1 MGDLE
6 LVGATLLTKPGNKG
20 THAIWPMTVMCFFS
34 VMALFRIFL
43 YAFSVSVSYPVLAAV
58 GAALCVWF
66 TFIFEYRALV
76 RYRFFALLFSIMLWC
91 FGILLAQEAFKKGLL
106 YTFNCV
112 AGQMNRT
119 YQSGITIIS
128 DAGTGATIFFMFL
141 FFMVAWLMAE
151 AVIKRQDGAMFLFV
165 AFPVVICSLLSGGR
179 ISKGAYFVLLL
190 CFLCTYAGSSVRVR
204 RKLWGKDDEAVFDTN
219 VKEARRV
226 ANMLAAFCAGCGAV
240 VVLLAFF
247 VVRPAV
253 NAPLSVVS
261 DVTAPVKSSGLQF
274 LYRFLP
280 QVSGGRLNLSLEGVG
295 GGVSDGVLGDV
306 DGTAYDEV
314 ESLKVTVSEKP
325 TEILYL
331 KGYVGADYTQNRW
344 GMGDA
349 DSLTDAA
356 LNWKTDGDS
365 LLYIQNMPFLRMMY
379 VQSRM
384 GGEFVSGD
392 AALDG
397 AGAVDGSDAVGG
409 EEAVSSRTISVERL
423 NANTAYTYVPY
434 QAYLNDY
441 YDILGGDCS
450 VQGQTAQ
457 DDRYEYFEN
466 STYIDTMKKWM
477 DVDAS
482 GSDGG
487 DTVGSGSGAAGSDGG
502 DSAGALGSY
511 NHQNML
517 DELEASYESYVN
529 THYTDVPESQK
540 RIEKL
545 CKKKK
550 KEWDK
555 KLEGNLSDTQ
565 KQDLSYEKIDDVKNF
580 IVRTLWERCEFSK
593 SASKISDDEDYIE
606 RFMFEK
612 KKGDSTAFA
621 SAAVVMFRS
630 CGIPARYVVGYAAPA
645 NLFSGQADGSYMA
658 VLQDDNAHA
667 WVEIYMPDC
676 GWTPV
681 ETTPGFAGT
690 IANLDMPEA
699 DTEDTESIADKKDK
713 DADRDGENTADTGA
727 DMKRIRQLKL
737 LLGTVCGILLVIIAV
752 ILRVWY
758 VKRRTLALDKRLSP
772 GDRVRIIFRSFY
784 ELLERD
790 GRISAKAGACVEA
803 ASMDT
808 TRPEFVD
815 TVLAAYPELVRSDF
829 EHFMSLVLMANYGP
843 DKLDT
848 EDCGFAVVMYKR
860 LKKLVARK
868 AVVRG
873 YF

>member
-6 LVGATLLTKPGNKG
+6 LVGATLLTKSGNKG
-20 THAIWPMTVMCFFS
+20 IHAIWPMTVMCFFS

-76 RYRFFALLFSIMLWC
+76 RYRFFVLLFSIMLWC

-119 YQSGITIIS
+119 YQSGITLIS

-204 RKLWGKDDEAVFDTN
+204 RRLWGKDDEAVFDTN
-219 VKEARRV
+219 VKEARRI
-226 ANMLAAFCAGCGAV
+226 ANMLAAFCAGFGAV

-344 GMGDA
+344 SMGDA

-379 VQSRM
+379 VNSRM
-384 GGEFVSGD
+384 GGDFASGD

-397 AGAVDGSDAVGG
+397 AGAVEGSDSVGMS
-409 EEAVSSRTISVERL
+409 EAVSSRTISVERL

-457 DDRYEYFEN
+457 DDRYEYFE
-466 STYIDTMKKWM
+466 SSAYIDTMKKWM
-477 DVDAS
+477 DVDA
-482 GSDGG
+482 GSTEAGTGAFKAG
-487 DTVGSGSGAAGSDGG
+487 DTADAGSD
-502 DSAGALGSY
+502 SR

-699 DTEDTESIADKKDK
+699 DTEDIESIADKKDK
-713 DADRDGENTADTGA
+713 DADRDGENTADTGV
-727 DMKRIRQLKL
+727 DMKRIRQIKMV
-737 LLGTVCGILLVIIAV
+737 LGTVCGILLVIIAV

-790 GRISAKAGACVEA
+790 GRLAANEGACEDTNC
-803 ASMDT
+803 MDT

-815 TVLAAYPELVRSDF
+815 AVLAAYPELVRSDF
-829 EHFMSLVLMANYGP
+829 ERFMELVLMANYGP

-848 EDCGFAVVMYKR
+848 EDCEFAVVMYKR

>member
-1 MGDLE
+1 
-6 LVGATLLTKPGNKG
+6 
-20 THAIWPMTVMCFFS
+20 
-34 VMALFRIFL
+34 
-43 YAFSVSVSYPVLAAV
+43 
-58 GAALCVWF
+58 
-66 TFIFEYRALV
+66 
-76 RYRFFALLFSIMLWC
+76 
-91 FGILLAQEAFKKGLL
+91 
-106 YTFNCV
+106 
-112 AGQMNRT
+112 
-119 YQSGITIIS
+119 
-128 DAGTGATIFFMFL
+128 
-141 FFMVAWLMAE
+141 
-151 AVIKRQDGAMFLFV
+151 
-165 AFPVVICSLLSGGR
+165 
-179 ISKGAYFVLLL
+179 
-190 CFLCTYAGSSVRVR
+190 
-204 RKLWGKDDEAVFDTN
+204 
-219 VKEARRV
+219 
-226 ANMLAAFCAGCGAV
+226 
-240 VVLLAFF
+240 
-247 VVRPAV
+247 
-253 NAPLSVVS
+253 
-261 DVTAPVKSSGLQF
+261 
-274 LYRFLP
+274 
-280 QVSGGRLNLSLEGVG
+280 
-295 GGVSDGVLGDV
+295 
-306 DGTAYDEV
+306 
-314 ESLKVTVSEKP
+314 
-325 TEILYL
+325 
-331 KGYVGADYTQNRW
+331 
-344 GMGDA
+344 MGDA

-379 VQSRM
+379 VQSCM
-384 GGEFVSGD
+384 DG

-397 AGAVDGSDAVGG
+397 AGDGDGSDAEEG

-441 YDILGGDCS
+441 YNILGGDCS

-466 STYIDTMKKWM
+466 STYMDTMKKWM

-482 GSDGG
+482 ASDGG
-487 DTVGSGSGAAGSDGG
+487 DTAGSGSGAAGSDGG
-502 DSAGALGSY
+502 DTAGELGSY
-511 NHQNML
+511 NHRNML

-529 THYTDVPESQK
+529 THYTDVPDSQK

-580 IVRTLWERCEFSK
+580 VVRTLWERCEFSK

-621 SAAVVMFRS
+621 SAAVVMFRA

-690 IANLDMPEA
+690 IDNLDMPEA

-713 DADRDGENTADTGA
+713 DADRDGEDTAGTGA

-772 GDRVRIIFRSFY
+772 GDRVRIIFISFY

-790 GRISAKAGACVEA
+790 GRLAAKAGACVDA
-803 ASMDT
+803 AGMDT

-815 TVLAAYPELVRSDF
+815 AVLAAYPELVRSDF

-843 DKLDT
+843 DKL
-848 EDCGFAVVMYKR
+848 EAGDCELAVVMYKR

>member
-6 LVGATLLTKPGNKG
+6 LVGVTLLTKPGNKG

-43 YAFSVSVSYPVLAAV
+43 YAFSVSVSYPVLVAV
-58 GAALCVWF
+58 GAVLCVWF
-66 TFIFEYRALV
+66 TFIFEYKALV
-76 RYRFFALLFSIMLWC
+76 RYRFFVLLFSIMLWC

-119 YQSGITIIS
+119 YQSGITLIS

-204 RKLWGKDDEAVFDTN
+204 RRLWGKGDEAVFDTN

-226 ANMLAAFCAGCGAV
+226 TNMLAAFCAGCGAV

-379 VQSRM
+379 VNSNM
-384 GGEFVSGD
+384 
-392 AALDG
+392 
-397 AGAVDGSDAVGG
+397 GG

-457 DDRYEYFEN
+457 DDRYEYFE
-466 STYIDTMKKWM
+466 SSAYVDTMKKWM

-482 GSDGG
+482 ASDGG
-487 DTVGSGSGAAGSDGG
+487 DT
-502 DSAGALGSY
+502 AGALGSY
-511 NHQNML
+511 NHRNML

-580 IVRTLWERCEFSK
+580 VVRTLWERCEFSK

-699 DTEDTESIADKKDK
+699 DTEDTESIADKKDQ

-727 DMKRIRQLKL
+727 DMKRIRQIKL
-737 LLGTVCGILLVIIAV
+737 VLGTVCGILLVIIAI

-790 GRISAKAGACVEA
+790 GRLAANEGACEDTNC
-803 ASMDT
+803 MDT

-815 TVLAAYPELVRSDF
+815 AVIATYPELVRSDF
-829 EHFMSLVLMANYGP
+829 ERFMELVLMANYGP
-843 DKLDT
+843 DKLDVG
-848 EDCGFAVVMYKR
+848 DCELAVVMYKR

-873 YF
+873 YFG

>member
-20 THAIWPMTVMCFFS
+20 THALWPMTAMCFFS

-43 YAFSVSVSYPVLAAV
+43 YAFSVSVNYLVLAAV
-58 GAALCVWF
+58 GAAICVWF

-76 RYRFFALLFSIMLWC
+76 RYRFFVLLFSIMLWC

-106 YTFNCV
+106 YTFNCI

-119 YQSGITIIS
+119 YQSGITLIS
-128 DAGTGATIFFMFL
+128 DAGTGATIFFGFMF
-141 FFMVAWLMAE
+141 FAVAWLMAE

-204 RKLWGKDDEAVFDTN
+204 RKLWGKGDEAVFDTN
-219 VKEARRV
+219 VKEARRA
-226 ANMLAAFCAGCGAV
+226 ANMLAAFCAGFGAV

-295 GGVSDGVLGDV
+295 GGVSDGELGDV

-331 KGYVGADYTQNRW
+331 KGYVGADYTSNRW
-344 GMGDA
+344 RMGDA

-384 GGEFVSGD
+384 DG

-397 AGAVDGSDAVGG
+397 AGDGDGSDA

-441 YDILGGDCS
+441 YNILGGDCS

-466 STYIDTMKKWM
+466 STYMDTMKKWM

-482 GSDGG
+482 ASDGG
-487 DTVGSGSGAAGSDGG
+487 DTAGSGSGAAGSDGG
-502 DSAGALGSY
+502 DIAGALGSY
-511 NHQNML
+511 NHRNML

-540 RIEKL
+540 HIEKL

-580 IVRTLWERCEFSK
+580 VVRTLWERCEFSK

-690 IANLDMPEA
+690 IDNLDMPEA

-713 DADRDGENTADTGA
+713 DADRDGEDTAGTGA

-772 GDRVRIIFRSFY
+772 GDRVRIIFISFY
-784 ELLERD
+784 KLLERD
-790 GRISAKAGACVEA
+790 GRLAADEGACV
-803 ASMDT
+803 DT

-815 TVLAAYPELVRSDF
+815 AVMDAYPELVRSDF

-843 DKLDT
+843 DKL
-848 EDCGFAVVMYKR
+848 EAGDCELAVVMYKR

-868 AVVRG
+868 TVVRG

>member
-20 THAIWPMTVMCFFS
+20 THAIWPMTAMCFFS

-43 YAFSVSVSYPVLAAV
+43 YAFSVSVSYPVLAAF

-66 TFIFEYRALV
+66 TFIFEYRAWD
-76 RYRFFALLFSIMLWC
+76 RYRFFVLFFSIMLWC

-119 YQSGITIIS
+119 YQSGITLIS

-204 RKLWGKDDEAVFDTN
+204 RKLWGKGDEAVFDTN

-226 ANMLAAFCAGCGAV
+226 ANMLAAFCAGFGAV

-344 GMGDA
+344 SMGDA

-365 LLYIQNMPFLRMMY
+365 LLYIRNMPFLRMMY

-384 GGEFVSGD
+384 
-392 AALDG
+392 DG

-409 EEAVSSRTISVERL
+409 EDAVSSRTISVERL

-441 YDILGGDCS
+441 YNILGGDCS

-482 GSDGG
+482 ASDGG
-487 DTVGSGSGAAGSDGG
+487 DTAGSGSGAAGSDGG
-502 DSAGALGSY
+502 DSAGTLGSY
-511 NHQNML
+511 NHRNML

-580 IVRTLWERCEFSK
+580 VVRTLWERCEFSK

-713 DADRDGENTADTGA
+713 VADRDGENTADTET
-727 DMKRIRQLKL
+727 DMKRIRQIKLVLGAVCGSLIVIIVL
-737 LLGTVCGILLVIIAV
+737 LLRI
-752 ILRVWY
+752 WY

-790 GRISAKAGACVEA
+790 GRLAANEGACEDTNC
-803 ASMDT
+803 MDT

-815 TVLAAYPELVRSDF
+815 VVIATYPELVRSDF
-829 EHFMSLVLMANYGP
+829 ERFMELVLMANYGP

-848 EDCGFAVVMYKR
+848 EDCEFAVVMYKR

>member
-20 THAIWPMTVMCFFS
+20 THAIWPMTAMCFFS

-76 RYRFFALLFSIMLWC
+76 RYRFFVLLFSIMLWC
-91 FGILLAQEAFKKGLL
+91 FGILLAQDAFKKGLL

-119 YQSGITIIS
+119 YQSGITLIS
-128 DAGTGATIFFMFL
+128 DAGTGATIFFIFL

-379 VQSRM
+379 VNSRM
-384 GGEFVSGD
+384 GGDFASGD

-397 AGAVDGSDAVGG
+397 AGSVDGSDAVGMS
-409 EEAVSSRTISVERL
+409 EAVSSRTISVERL

-487 DTVGSGSGAAGSDGG
+487 DT
-502 DSAGALGSY
+502 AGALGSY

-529 THYTDVPESQK
+529 THYTYVPESQK

-580 IVRTLWERCEFSK
+580 VVRTLWERCEFSK

-737 LLGTVCGILLVIIAV
+737 VLGAVCGSLLVIIV
-752 ILRVWY
+752 LLLRIWY

-790 GRISAKAGACVEA
+790 GRLAANEGACEDT

-815 TVLAAYPELVRSDF
+815 AVLAAYPELVRSDF

-848 EDCGFAVVMYKR
+848 EDCELAVVMYKR
-860 LKKLVARK
+860 LKKLVARQ

>member
-1 MGDLE
+1 MRL
-6 LVGATLLTKPGNKG
+6 
-20 THAIWPMTVMCFFS
+20 
-34 VMALFRIFL
+34 
-43 YAFSVSVSYPVLAAV
+43 
-58 GAALCVWF
+58 
-66 TFIFEYRALV
+66 
-76 RYRFFALLFSIMLWC
+76 
-91 FGILLAQEAFKKGLL
+91 
-106 YTFNCV
+106 
-112 AGQMNRT
+112 
-119 YQSGITIIS
+119 
-128 DAGTGATIFFMFL
+128 
-141 FFMVAWLMAE
+141 
-151 AVIKRQDGAMFLFV
+151 
-165 AFPVVICSLLSGGR
+165 
-179 ISKGAYFVLLL
+179 
-190 CFLCTYAGSSVRVR
+190 
-204 RKLWGKDDEAVFDTN
+204 
-219 VKEARRV
+219 
-226 ANMLAAFCAGCGAV
+226 AV
-240 VVLLAFF
+240 VVG
-247 VVRPAV
+247 RPGGS
-253 NAPLSVVS
+253 APLSVVS

-295 GGVSDGVLGDV
+295 GGVSDGELGDV

-331 KGYVGADYTQNRW
+331 KGYVGADYTSNRW
-344 GMGDA
+344 RMGDA

-384 GGEFVSGD
+384 DG

-397 AGAVDGSDAVGG
+397 AGDGDGSDA

-441 YDILGGDCS
+441 YNILGGDCS

-466 STYIDTMKKWM
+466 STYMDTMKKWM

-482 GSDGG
+482 ASDGG
-487 DTVGSGSGAAGSDGG
+487 DTAGSGSGAAGSDGG
-502 DSAGALGSY
+502 DIAGALGSY
-511 NHQNML
+511 NHRNML

-580 IVRTLWERCEFSK
+580 VVRTLWERCEFSK

-690 IANLDMPEA
+690 IDNLDMPEA

-713 DADRDGENTADTGA
+713 DADRDGEDTAGTGA

-772 GDRVRIIFRSFY
+772 GDRVRIIFISFY
-784 ELLERD
+784 KLLERD
-790 GRISAKAGACVEA
+790 GRLAADEGACV
-803 ASMDT
+803 DT

-815 TVLAAYPELVRSDF
+815 AVMDAYPELVRSDF

-843 DKLDT
+843 DKL
-848 EDCGFAVVMYKR
+848 EAGDCELAVVMYKR

-868 AVVRG
+868 TVVRG

>member
-20 THAIWPMTVMCFFS
+20 THALWPMTVMCFFS

-43 YAFSVSVSYPVLAAV
+43 YAFSVSVNYPVLAAV
-58 GAALCVWF
+58 GAAICVWF
-66 TFIFEYRALV
+66 TFIFEYRALA
-76 RYRFFALLFSIMLWC
+76 RYRFLVLLFSIMLWC

-106 YTFNCV
+106 YTFNCI

-119 YQSGITIIS
+119 YQSGITLIS
-128 DAGTGATIFFMFL
+128 DAGTGATIFFCFMF
-141 FFMVAWLMAE
+141 FVVAWLMAE
-151 AVIKRQDGAMFLFV
+151 AVIKRQDGAMFLLV

-204 RKLWGKDDEAVFDTN
+204 RKLWGKGDEAVFDTN

-226 ANMLAAFCAGCGAV
+226 ANMLAAFCAGFGAV

-295 GGVSDGVLGDV
+295 GGVSDGELGDV

-331 KGYVGADYTQNRW
+331 KGYVGADYTPNRW
-344 GMGDA
+344 RMGDA

-379 VQSRM
+379 VQSCM
-384 GGEFVSGD
+384 DG

-397 AGAVDGSDAVGG
+397 AGDGDGSDAEEG

-441 YDILGGDCS
+441 YNILGGDCS

-466 STYIDTMKKWM
+466 STYMDTMKKWM

-482 GSDGG
+482 ASDGG
-487 DTVGSGSGAAGSDGG
+487 DT
-502 DSAGALGSY
+502 AGALGSY
-511 NHQNML
+511 NHRNML

-580 IVRTLWERCEFSK
+580 VVRTLWERCEFSK

-690 IANLDMPEA
+690 IDNLDMPEA

-713 DADRDGENTADTGA
+713 DADRDGEDTAGTGA
-727 DMKRIRQLKL
+727 DMKRIRQLKMA
-737 LLGTVCGILLVIIAV
+737 LGAVCGSLIVIIV
-752 ILRVWY
+752 FLLRIWY
-758 VKRRTLALDKRLSP
+758 VKRRNLALKKGLSP
-772 GDRVRIIFRSFY
+772 GERVRIIFISFY

-790 GRISAKAGACVEA
+790 GRLAADEGACV
-803 ASMDT
+803 DT

-815 TVLAAYPELVRSDF
+815 AVMDAYPELVRSDF

-843 DKLDT
+843 DKL
-848 EDCGFAVVMYKR
+848 EAGDCELAVVMYKR

>member
-1 MGDLE
+1 M
-6 LVGATLLTKPGNKG
+6 
-20 THAIWPMTVMCFFS
+20 
-34 VMALFRIFL
+34 
-43 YAFSVSVSYPVLAAV
+43 
-58 GAALCVWF
+58 
-66 TFIFEYRALV
+66 
-76 RYRFFALLFSIMLWC
+76 
-91 FGILLAQEAFKKGLL
+91 
-106 YTFNCV
+106 
-112 AGQMNRT
+112 
-119 YQSGITIIS
+119 
-128 DAGTGATIFFMFL
+128 
-141 FFMVAWLMAE
+141 
-151 AVIKRQDGAMFLFV
+151 DG
-165 AFPVVICSLLSGGR
+165 
-179 ISKGAYFVLLL
+179 
-190 CFLCTYAGSSVRVR
+190 
-204 RKLWGKDDEAVFDTN
+204 
-219 VKEARRV
+219 
-226 ANMLAAFCAGCGAV
+226 
-240 VVLLAFF
+240 
-247 VVRPAV
+247 
-253 NAPLSVVS
+253 
-261 DVTAPVKSSGLQF
+261 
-274 LYRFLP
+274 
-280 QVSGGRLNLSLEGVG
+280 
-295 GGVSDGVLGDV
+295 
-306 DGTAYDEV
+306 
-314 ESLKVTVSEKP
+314 
-325 TEILYL
+325 
-331 KGYVGADYTQNRW
+331 
-344 GMGDA
+344 
-349 DSLTDAA
+349 
-356 LNWKTDGDS
+356 
-365 LLYIQNMPFLRMMY
+365 
-379 VQSRM
+379 
-384 GGEFVSGD
+384 

-397 AGAVDGSDAVGG
+397 AGDGDGSDAEEG

-441 YDILGGDCS
+441 YNILGGDCS

-457 DDRYEYFEN
+457 DDRYEYFE
-466 STYIDTMKKWM
+466 SSAYMDTMKKWM

-482 GSDGG
+482 ASDDG
-487 DTVGSGSGAAGSDGG
+487 DT
-502 DSAGALGSY
+502 AGALGSY
-511 NHQNML
+511 NHRNML
-517 DELEASYESYVN
+517 DELEASYESYVD

-580 IVRTLWERCEFSK
+580 VVRTLWERCEYSK

-713 DADRDGENTADTGA
+713 DADRDGEDTAGTGA

-737 LLGTVCGILLVIIAV
+737 LLGTMCGILLVIIAV

-790 GRISAKAGACVEA
+790 GRISAKAGDCVDA
-803 ASMDT
+803 AGLDT

-815 TVLAAYPELVRSDF
+815 AVLAVYPELVRSDF
-829 EHFMSLVLMANYGP
+829 ERFMELVLMANYGP
-843 DKLDT
+843 DKL
-848 EDCGFAVVMYKR
+848 EAGDCELAVVMYKR

-873 YF
+873 YLSK

>member
-20 THAIWPMTVMCFFS
+20 THAIWPMTVMCFLS

-66 TFIFEYRALV
+66 TFIFEYRAWD
-76 RYRFFALLFSIMLWC
+76 RYRFFVLLFSIMLWC
-91 FGILLAQEAFKKGLL
+91 FGILLAQDAFKKGLL

-119 YQSGITIIS
+119 YQSGITLIS

-219 VKEARRV
+219 VKEARRI
-226 ANMLAAFCAGCGAV
+226 ANMLAAFCAGFGAV

-331 KGYVGADYTQNRW
+331 KGYVGADYMQNRW

-365 LLYIQNMPFLRMMY
+365 LLYIRNMPFLRMMY

-384 GGEFVSGD
+384 
-392 AALDG
+392 DG

-409 EEAVSSRTISVERL
+409 EDAVSSRTISVERL

-580 IVRTLWERCEFSK
+580 VVRTLWERCEFSK
-593 SASKISDDEDYIE
+593 SASRISDDEDYIE

-713 DADRDGENTADTGA
+713 DADRDGENTADTEA

-737 LLGTVCGILLVIIAV
+737 VLGAVCGSLLVIIV
-752 ILRVWY
+752 LLLRIWY

-790 GRISAKAGACVEA
+790 GRLAANEGACEDTNC
-803 ASMDT
+803 MDT

-815 TVLAAYPELVRSDF
+815 AVIAAYPELVRSDF
-829 EHFMSLVLMANYGP
+829 ERFMELVLMANYGP

-848 EDCGFAVVMYKR
+848 EDCEFAVVMYKR

>member
-66 TFIFEYRALV
+66 TFIFEYRAWD
-76 RYRFFALLFSIMLWC
+76 RYRFFVLLFSIMLWC

-119 YQSGITIIS
+119 YQSGITLIS
-128 DAGTGATIFFMFL
+128 DAGTGATIFFIFL

-151 AVIKRQDGAMFLFV
+151 AVIKRQDSAMFLFV

-204 RKLWGKDDEAVFDTN
+204 RRLWGKDDEAVFDTN
-219 VKEARRV
+219 VKEARRI

-379 VQSRM
+379 VNSRM
-384 GGEFVSGD
+384 GGEFASGD

-487 DTVGSGSGAAGSDGG
+487 D
-502 DSAGALGSY
+502 SAGALGSY
-511 NHQNML
+511 NHRNML

-580 IVRTLWERCEFSK
+580 VVRTLWERCEFSK

-699 DTEDTESIADKKDK
+699 DTEDTESIAEKKDK

-727 DMKRIRQLKL
+727 DMKRIRQLKMV
-737 LLGTVCGILLVIIAV
+737 LGAVCGSLLVIIV
-752 ILRVWY
+752 LLLRIWY

-772 GDRVRIIFRSFY
+772 VDRVRIIFRSFY

-790 GRISAKAGACVEA
+790 GRLAANEGACEDT

-815 TVLAAYPELVRSDF
+815 VVIAAYPELVRSDI
-829 EHFMSLVLMANYGP
+829 ERFMELVLMANYGP

-848 EDCGFAVVMYKR
+848 EDCEFAVVMYKR

>member
-6 LVGATLLTKPGNKG
+6 LIGATLLTKPGNKG
-20 THAIWPMTVMCFFS
+20 THAVWPMTVMCFFS

-76 RYRFFALLFSIMLWC
+76 RYRFFVLLFSIMLWC
-91 FGILLAQEAFKKGLL
+91 FGILLAQDAFKKGLL

-119 YQSGITIIS
+119 YQSGITLIS
-128 DAGTGATIFFMFL
+128 DAGTGATIFFIFL

-219 VKEARRV
+219 VKEARRI
-226 ANMLAAFCAGCGAV
+226 ANMLAAFCAGFGAV

-331 KGYVGADYTQNRW
+331 KGYVGAEYTPNRW
-344 GMGDA
+344 SMGDA

-384 GGEFVSGD
+384 DG

-397 AGAVDGSDAVGG
+397 AGDVSDAEEG

-441 YDILGGDCS
+441 YNILGGDCS

-457 DDRYEYFEN
+457 DDRYEYFES
-466 STYIDTMKKWM
+466 STYMDTMKKWM

-482 GSDGG
+482 ASDGG
-487 DTVGSGSGAAGSDGG
+487 DT
-502 DSAGALGSY
+502 AGALGSY
-511 NHQNML
+511 NHRNML

-529 THYTDVPESQK
+529 THYTDVPENQK

-555 KLEGNLSDTQ
+555 KFEGNLSDTQ

-580 IVRTLWERCEFSK
+580 VVRTLWERCEFSK
-593 SASKISDDEDYIE
+593 SASKISNDEDYIE

-713 DADRDGENTADTGA
+713 DADRDGENTADTEA

-737 LLGTVCGILLVIIAV
+737 VLGAVCGSLLVIIV
-752 ILRVWY
+752 LLLRIWY

-790 GRISAKAGACVEA
+790 GRISAKAGDCVDA
-803 ASMDT
+803 AGMDT

-815 TVLAAYPELVRSDF
+815 AVLAAYPELVRSDF
-829 EHFMSLVLMANYGP
+829 ERFMGLVLMANYGP
-843 DKLDT
+843 DKLDSG
-848 EDCGFAVVMYKR
+848 DCELAVVMYKR
-860 LKKLVARK
+860 LVKLAARR

>member
-6 LVGATLLTKPGNKG
+6 LVGATLLTKPRNKG
-20 THAIWPMTVMCFFS
+20 THAIWPMTAMCFFS

-58 GAALCVWF
+58 GAAFCVWF
-66 TFIFEYRALV
+66 TFIFEYKAWD
-76 RYRFFALLFSIMLWC
+76 RYRFFVLLFSIMLWC

-119 YQSGITIIS
+119 YQSGITLIS
-128 DAGTGATIFFMFL
+128 DAGTGATIFFIFL

-204 RKLWGKDDEAVFDTN
+204 RRLWGKDDEAVFDTN

-226 ANMLAAFCAGCGAV
+226 ANMLAAFCAGFGAV

-344 GMGDA
+344 SMGDA

-379 VQSRM
+379 VNSRM
-384 GGEFVSGD
+384 GGDFASGD

-397 AGAVDGSDAVGG
+397 AGAVDGSDAVGMS
-409 EEAVSSRTISVERL
+409 EAVSSRTISVERL

-457 DDRYEYFEN
+457 DDRYEYFE
-466 STYIDTMKKWM
+466 SSAYIDTMKKWM

-482 GSDGG
+482 
-487 DTVGSGSGAAGSDGG
+487 GSDGG

-580 IVRTLWERCEFSK
+580 VVRTLWERCEFSK

-713 DADRDGENTADTGA
+713 DADRDGENTADTRA
-727 DMKRIRQLKL
+727 DMKRIRQFKMV
-737 LLGTVCGILLVIIAV
+737 LGTVCGILLVIIAV

-790 GRISAKAGACVEA
+790 GRLAANEGACVDTNC
-803 ASMDT
+803 MDT

-815 TVLAAYPELVRSDF
+815 AVLAAYPELVRSDF

-848 EDCGFAVVMYKR
+848 EDCEFAVVMYKR

-873 YF
+873 YFGRI

>member
-1 MGDLE
+1 M
-6 LVGATLLTKPGNKG
+6 
-20 THAIWPMTVMCFFS
+20 
-34 VMALFRIFL
+34 
-43 YAFSVSVSYPVLAAV
+43 LAAV

-66 TFIFEYRALV
+66 TFIFEYRAFA
-76 RYRFFALLFSIMLWC
+76 RYRFFVLLCSIMLWC

-106 YTFNCV
+106 YTFNCI

-119 YQSGITIIS
+119 YQSGITLIS
-128 DAGTGATIFFMFL
+128 DAGTGATIFFGFMF
-141 FFMVAWLMAE
+141 FVVAWLMAE

-165 AFPVVICSLLSGGR
+165 TFPVVICSLLSGGR
-179 ISKGAYFVLLL
+179 ISKGAYFVMLL

-204 RKLWGKDDEAVFDTN
+204 RNLWGKGDEAVFDTN
-219 VKEARRV
+219 VKEARRA
-226 ANMLAAFCAGCGAV
+226 ANMLAAFCAGFGAV

-295 GGVSDGVLGDV
+295 GGVSDGELGDV

-331 KGYVGADYTQNRW
+331 KGYVGADYTPNRW
-344 GMGDA
+344 RMGDA

-379 VQSRM
+379 VQSCM
-384 GGEFVSGD
+384 DG

-397 AGAVDGSDAVGG
+397 AGDGDGSDAEEG

-441 YDILGGDCS
+441 YNILGGDCS

-466 STYIDTMKKWM
+466 STYMDTMKKWM

-482 GSDGG
+482 ASDGG
-487 DTVGSGSGAAGSDGG
+487 DT
-502 DSAGALGSY
+502 AGALGSY
-511 NHQNML
+511 NHRNML

-580 IVRTLWERCEFSK
+580 VVRTLWERCEFSK

-690 IANLDMPEA
+690 IDNLNMPEA

-713 DADRDGENTADTGA
+713 DADRDGEDTAGTGA

-772 GDRVRIIFRSFY
+772 GDRVRITPY
-784 ELLERD
+784 KL
-790 GRISAKAGACVEA
+790 RISIQHRINKLRPCGIHTSGIHTSASLSRYPAIPLKQLIKAYE
-803 ASMDT
+803 
-808 TRPEFVD
+808 
-815 TVLAAYPELVRSDF
+815 YDF

-843 DKLDT
+843 DKL
-848 EDCGFAVVMYKR
+848 EACDCELAVVMYKR

>member
-20 THAIWPMTVMCFFS
+20 THAIWPMTAICFFS

-66 TFIFEYRALV
+66 TFIFEYRAWD
-76 RYRFFALLFSIMLWC
+76 RYRFFVLLFSIMLWC
-91 FGILLAQEAFKKGLL
+91 FGILLAQDAFKKGLL

-119 YQSGITIIS
+119 YQSGITLIS
-128 DAGTGATIFFMFL
+128 DAGTGATIFFIFL

-344 GMGDA
+344 SMGDA

-365 LLYIQNMPFLRMMY
+365 LLYIQNIPFLRMMY
-379 VQSRM
+379 VNSRM
-384 GGEFVSGD
+384 GGDVASGD

-441 YDILGGDCS
+441 YDILGGYCS

-457 DDRYEYFEN
+457 DDRYEYFE
-466 STYIDTMKKWM
+466 SSAYIDTMKKWM

-482 GSDGG
+482 
-487 DTVGSGSGAAGSDGG
+487 GSDGG

-580 IVRTLWERCEFSK
+580 VVRTLWERCEFSK

-713 DADRDGENTADTGA
+713 DADRDGENTADTEA
-727 DMKRIRQLKL
+727 DMKRIRQLKF

-758 VKRRTLALDKRLSP
+758 VKRRTLALDKRLSQ

-790 GRISAKAGACVEA
+790 GRLAANAGACVED

-815 TVLAAYPELVRSDF
+815 AVLAAYPELIRSDF
-829 EHFMSLVLMANYGP
+829 ERFMSLVLMANYGP

-848 EDCGFAVVMYKR
+848 EDCEFAVVMYKR

>member
-20 THAIWPMTVMCFFS
+20 THALWPMTVMCFFS

-43 YAFSVSVSYPVLAAV
+43 YAFSVSVNYPVLAAV

-76 RYRFFALLFSIMLWC
+76 RYRFFVLLCSIMLWC

-106 YTFNCV
+106 YTFNCI

-119 YQSGITIIS
+119 YQSGITLIS
-128 DAGTGATIFFMFL
+128 DAGTGATIFFGFMF
-141 FFMVAWLMAE
+141 FAVAWLMAE

-204 RKLWGKDDEAVFDTN
+204 RKLWGKGDEAVFDTN
-219 VKEARRV
+219 VKEARRA
-226 ANMLAAFCAGCGAV
+226 ANMLAAFCAGFGAV

-295 GGVSDGVLGDV
+295 GGVSDGELGDV

-331 KGYVGADYTQNRW
+331 KGYVGADYTPNRW
-344 GMGDA
+344 SMGDA

-384 GGEFVSGD
+384 DG

-397 AGAVDGSDAVGG
+397 AGDGDGSDA

-441 YDILGGDCS
+441 YNILGGDCS

-466 STYIDTMKKWM
+466 STYMDTMKKWM

-482 GSDGG
+482 ASDGG
-487 DTVGSGSGAAGSDGG
+487 DIG
-502 DSAGALGSY
+502 
-511 NHQNML
+511 
-517 DELEASYESYVN
+517 
-529 THYTDVPESQK
+529 
-540 RIEKL
+540 
-545 CKKKK
+545 
-550 KEWDK
+550 
-555 KLEGNLSDTQ
+555 
-565 KQDLSYEKIDDVKNF
+565 
-580 IVRTLWERCEFSK
+580 TL
-593 SASKISDDEDYIE
+593 
-606 RFMFEK
+606 
-612 KKGDSTAFA
+612 
-621 SAAVVMFRS
+621 
-630 CGIPARYVVGYAAPA
+630 
-645 NLFSGQADGSYMA
+645 
-658 VLQDDNAHA
+658 
-667 WVEIYMPDC
+667 
-676 GWTPV
+676 
-681 ETTPGFAGT
+681 
-690 IANLDMPEA
+690 
-699 DTEDTESIADKKDK
+699 
-713 DADRDGENTADTGA
+713 
-727 DMKRIRQLKL
+727 
-737 LLGTVCGILLVIIAV
+737 
-752 ILRVWY
+752 
-758 VKRRTLALDKRLSP
+758 
-772 GDRVRIIFRSFY
+772 
-784 ELLERD
+784 
-790 GRISAKAGACVEA
+790 
-803 ASMDT
+803 
-808 TRPEFVD
+808 
-815 TVLAAYPELVRSDF
+815 
-829 EHFMSLVLMANYGP
+829 
-843 DKLDT
+843 
-848 EDCGFAVVMYKR
+848 
-860 LKKLVARK
+860 
-868 AVVRG
+868 
-873 YF
+873 

>member
-20 THAIWPMTVMCFFS
+20 THAIWPMTAMCFFS

-66 TFIFEYRALV
+66 TFIFEYRAWD
-76 RYRFFALLFSIMLWC
+76 RYRFFVFLFSIMLWC

-119 YQSGITIIS
+119 YQSGITLIS

-226 ANMLAAFCAGCGAV
+226 ANMLAAFCAGFGAV

-379 VQSRM
+379 VSSRM
-384 GGEFVSGD
+384 GGDVASGD

-397 AGAVDGSDAVGG
+397 AGAVDGSDAVGMS
-409 EEAVSSRTISVERL
+409 EAVSSHTISVERL

-457 DDRYEYFEN
+457 DDRYEYFE
-466 STYIDTMKKWM
+466 SSAYIDTMKKWM

-487 DTVGSGSGAAGSDGG
+487 D
-502 DSAGALGSY
+502 SAGALGSY
-511 NHQNML
+511 NHKNML

-580 IVRTLWERCEFSK
+580 VVRTLWERCEFSK

-713 DADRDGENTADTGA
+713 DADRDGEDTADTGA
-727 DMKRIRQLKL
+727 DMKRIRQLKMV
-737 LLGTVCGILLVIIAV
+737 LGTVCGILLVIIAV

-758 VKRRTLALDKRLSP
+758 VKRRTLALDKRLSQ

-790 GRISAKAGACVEA
+790 GRLAANEGACEDTNC
-803 ASMDT
+803 MDT

-815 TVLAAYPELVRSDF
+815 AVIAAYPELVRSDF
-829 EHFMSLVLMANYGP
+829 ERFMSLVLMANYGP

-848 EDCGFAVVMYKR
+848 EDCEFAVVMYNR

>member
-20 THAIWPMTVMCFFS
+20 THAIWPMTAMCFFS

-58 GAALCVWF
+58 GAAFCVWF
-66 TFIFEYRALV
+66 TFIFEYRALD
-76 RYRFFALLFSIMLWC
+76 RYRFFVLLFSIMLWC
-91 FGILLAQEAFKKGLL
+91 FGILFAQEAFKKGLL

-119 YQSGITIIS
+119 YQSGITLIS
-128 DAGTGATIFFMFL
+128 DAGTGATIFFIFL
-141 FFMVAWLMAE
+141 FFMVAWFMAE

-226 ANMLAAFCAGCGAV
+226 ANMLAAFCAGFGAV

-344 GMGDA
+344 SMGDA

-365 LLYIQNMPFLRMMY
+365 LLYIRNMPFLRMMY

-384 GGEFVSGD
+384 
-392 AALDG
+392 DG

-409 EEAVSSRTISVERL
+409 EDAVSSRTISVERL

-477 DVDAS
+477 DVDA
-482 GSDGG
+482 GSTEAGTGAFKAG
-487 DTVGSGSGAAGSDGG
+487 DTADAGSD
-502 DSAGALGSY
+502 SR

-699 DTEDTESIADKKDK
+699 DTEDTESIAEKKDK

-727 DMKRIRQLKL
+727 DMKRIRQLKMV
-737 LLGTVCGILLVIIAV
+737 LGAVCGSLLVIIV
-752 ILRVWY
+752 LLLRIWY

-772 GDRVRIIFRSFY
+772 VDRVRIIFRSFY

-790 GRISAKAGACVEA
+790 GRLAANEGACEDTNC
-803 ASMDT
+803 MDT

-815 TVLAAYPELVRSDF
+815 AVIAAYPELVRSDF

-848 EDCGFAVVMYKR
+848 EDCELAVVMYKR

-873 YF
+873 YFG

>member
-20 THAIWPMTVMCFFS
+20 THAIWPMMVMCFFS

-43 YAFSVSVSYPVLAAV
+43 YAFSVSVNYPVLAAV

-66 TFIFEYRALV
+66 TFIFEYRALA
-76 RYRFFALLFSIMLWC
+76 RYRFFVLLCSIMLWC

-106 YTFNCV
+106 YTFNCIV
-112 AGQMNRT
+112 GQMNRT
-119 YQSGITIIS
+119 YQSGITLIS
-128 DAGTGATIFFMFL
+128 DAGTGATIFFGFMF
-141 FFMVAWLMAE
+141 FAVAWLMAE

-204 RKLWGKDDEAVFDTN
+204 RKLWGKGDEAVFDTN
-219 VKEARRV
+219 VKEARRA
-226 ANMLAAFCAGCGAV
+226 ANMLAAFCAGFGAV

-295 GGVSDGVLGDV
+295 GGVSDGELGDV

-331 KGYVGADYTQNRW
+331 KGYVGADYTPNRW
-344 GMGDA
+344 SMGDA

-384 GGEFVSGD
+384 DG

-397 AGAVDGSDAVGG
+397 AGDGDGSDAEKG

-441 YDILGGDCS
+441 YNILGGDCS

-466 STYIDTMKKWM
+466 STYMDTMKKWM

-482 GSDGG
+482 ASDGG
-487 DTVGSGSGAAGSDGG
+487 DTAGSGSGAAGSDGG

-511 NHQNML
+511 NHRNML

-529 THYTDVPESQK
+529 THYTDVPDSQK

-565 KQDLSYEKIDDVKNF
+565 KQDLSYE
-580 IVRTLWERCEFSK
+580 
-593 SASKISDDEDYIE
+593 KISDDEDYIE

-690 IANLDMPEA
+690 IDNLDMPEA

-713 DADRDGENTADTGA
+713 DADRDGEDTAGTGA

-772 GDRVRIIFRSFY
+772 GERVRIIFISFY

-790 GRISAKAGACVEA
+790 GRLAAKAGACVDA
-803 ASMDT
+803 AGMDT

-815 TVLAAYPELVRSDF
+815 AVLDAYPELVRSDF
-829 EHFMSLVLMANYGP
+829 ERFMELVLMANYGP
-843 DKLDT
+843 DKL
-848 EDCGFAVVMYKR
+848 EVSDCELAVVMYKR

>member
-20 THAIWPMTVMCFFS
+20 THAIWPMTAMCFFS

-43 YAFSVSVSYPVLAAV
+43 YAFSVSVSYPVLAAF

-66 TFIFEYRALV
+66 TFIFEYRAWD
-76 RYRFFALLFSIMLWC
+76 RYRFFVLFFSIMLWC

-119 YQSGITIIS
+119 YQSGITLIS

-226 ANMLAAFCAGCGAV
+226 ANMLAAFCAGFGAV

-344 GMGDA
+344 SMGDA

-365 LLYIQNMPFLRMMY
+365 LLYIRNMPFLRMMY

-384 GGEFVSGD
+384 
-392 AALDG
+392 DG

-409 EEAVSSRTISVERL
+409 EDAVSSRTISVERL

-477 DVDAS
+477 DVDA
-482 GSDGG
+482 GSTEAGTGAFKAG
-487 DTVGSGSGAAGSDGG
+487 DTADAGSD
-502 DSAGALGSY
+502 SR

-580 IVRTLWERCEFSK
+580 VVRTLWERCEFSK

-713 DADRDGENTADTGA
+713 DADRDGENTADTET
-727 DMKRIRQLKL
+727 DMKRIRQIKLVLGAVCGSLIVIIVL
-737 LLGTVCGILLVIIAV
+737 LLRI
-752 ILRVWY
+752 WY

-790 GRISAKAGACVEA
+790 GRLAANEGACEDTNC
-803 ASMDT
+803 MDT

-815 TVLAAYPELVRSDF
+815 VVIATYPELVRSDF
-829 EHFMSLVLMANYGP
+829 ERFMELVLMANYGP

-848 EDCGFAVVMYKR
+848 EDCEFAVVMYKR

>member
-20 THAIWPMTVMCFFS
+20 THAIWPMTAMCFFS

-66 TFIFEYRALV
+66 TFIFEYRALA
-76 RYRFFALLFSIMLWC
+76 RYRFFVFLFSIMLWC

-106 YTFNCV
+106 YTFNCI

-119 YQSGITIIS
+119 YQSGITLIS
-128 DAGTGATIFFMFL
+128 DAGTGATIFFIFL

-204 RKLWGKDDEAVFDTN
+204 RRLWGKDDESVFDTN

-331 KGYVGADYTQNRW
+331 KGYMGADYTQNRW

-379 VQSRM
+379 VNSRM
-384 GGEFVSGD
+384 GMS
-392 AALDG
+392 
-397 AGAVDGSDAVGG
+397 
-409 EEAVSSRTISVERL
+409 EAVSSRTISVERL

-477 DVDAS
+477 DVDAF

-487 DTVGSGSGAAGSDGG
+487 DTAGSGSGATGSDGG

-511 NHQNML
+511 NHKNML

-565 KQDLSYEKIDDVKNF
+565 KQDLAYEKIDDVKNF
-580 IVRTLWERCEFSK
+580 VVRTLWERCEFSK
-593 SASKISDDEDYIE
+593 SASRISDDEDYIE

-713 DADRDGENTADTGA
+713 DADRDGENTADTGT

-737 LLGTVCGILLVIIAV
+737 VLGTVCGILLVIIAV

-772 GDRVRIIFRSFY
+772 GDRVRIIFISFY

-790 GRISAKAGACVEA
+790 GRLAANEGACEDTNC
-803 ASMDT
+803 MDT

-815 TVLAAYPELVRSDF
+815 AVIAAYPELVRSDF

-848 EDCGFAVVMYKR
+848 EDGELAVVMYKR

>member
-20 THAIWPMTVMCFFS
+20 THAIWPMTAMCFFS

-43 YAFSVSVSYPVLAAV
+43 YAFSVSVNYPVLAAV

-66 TFIFEYRALV
+66 TFIFEYRALA
-76 RYRFFALLFSIMLWC
+76 RYRFLVLLFSIMLWC

-106 YTFNCV
+106 YTFNCI

-119 YQSGITIIS
+119 YQSGITLIS
-128 DAGTGATIFFMFL
+128 DAGTGATIFFGFMF
-141 FFMVAWLMAE
+141 FAVAWLMAE

-204 RKLWGKDDEAVFDTN
+204 RKLWGKGDEAVFDTN
-219 VKEARRV
+219 VKEARRA
-226 ANMLAAFCAGCGAV
+226 ANMLAVFCAGFGAV

-274 LYRFLP
+274 LYKFLP
-280 QVSGGRLNLSLEGVG
+280 QVSGSRLNLSLEGVG
-295 GGVSDGVLGDV
+295 GGVSDGELGDV

-331 KGYVGADYTQNRW
+331 KGYVGADYTPNRW
-344 GMGDA
+344 SMGDA

-384 GGEFVSGD
+384 DG

-397 AGAVDGSDAVGG
+397 AGDGDGSDAEEG

-441 YDILGGDCS
+441 YNILGGDCS

-466 STYIDTMKKWM
+466 STYMDTMKKWM

-482 GSDGG
+482 ASDGG
-487 DTVGSGSGAAGSDGG
+487 DT
-502 DSAGALGSY
+502 AGALGSH
-511 NHQNML
+511 NHRNML

-580 IVRTLWERCEFSK
+580 VVRTLWERCEFSK

-690 IANLDMPEA
+690 IDNLDMPEA

-713 DADRDGENTADTGA
+713 DADRDGEDTAGTGA

-737 LLGTVCGILLVIIAV
+737 ALGAVCGSLIVIIV
-752 ILRVWY
+752 FLLRIWY
-758 VKRRTLALDKRLSP
+758 VKRRNLALKKGLSP
-772 GDRVRIIFRSFY
+772 GERVRIIFISFY

-790 GRISAKAGACVEA
+790 GRLAAKDAAG
-803 ASMDT
+803 MDT

-815 TVLAAYPELVRSDF
+815 AVLAAYPELVRSDF
-829 EHFMSLVLMANYGP
+829 ERFMELVLMANYGP
-843 DKLDT
+843 DKL
-848 EDCGFAVVMYKR
+848 EAGDCELAVVMYKR

>member
-20 THAIWPMTVMCFFS
+20 THAIWPMMVMCFFS

-43 YAFSVSVSYPVLAAV
+43 YAFSVSVNYPVLAAV

-66 TFIFEYRALV
+66 TFIFEYRALA
-76 RYRFFALLFSIMLWC
+76 RYRFFVLLCSIMLWC

-106 YTFNCV
+106 YTFNCI

-119 YQSGITIIS
+119 YQSGITLIS
-128 DAGTGATIFFMFL
+128 DAGTGATIFFGFMF
-141 FFMVAWLMAE
+141 FVVAWLMAE

-204 RKLWGKDDEAVFDTN
+204 RKLWGKGDEAVFDTN
-219 VKEARRV
+219 VKEARRA
-226 ANMLAAFCAGCGAV
+226 ANMLAVFCAGFGAV

-295 GGVSDGVLGDV
+295 GGVSDGELGDV

-331 KGYVGADYTQNRW
+331 KGYVGADYTPNRW
-344 GMGDA
+344 SMGDA

-384 GGEFVSGD
+384 DG

-397 AGAVDGSDAVGG
+397 AGDGDGSDAEEG

-441 YDILGGDCS
+441 YNILGGDCS

-466 STYIDTMKKWM
+466 STYMDTMKKWM

-482 GSDGG
+482 ASDGG
-487 DTVGSGSGAAGSDGG
+487 DT
-502 DSAGALGSY
+502 AGALGSH
-511 NHQNML
+511 NHRNML

-580 IVRTLWERCEFSK
+580 VVRTLWERCEFSK

-690 IANLDMPEA
+690 IDNLDMPEA

-713 DADRDGENTADTGA
+713 DADRDGEDTAGTGA

-737 LLGTVCGILLVIIAV
+737 ALGAVCGSLIVIIV
-752 ILRVWY
+752 FLLRIWY
-758 VKRRTLALDKRLSP
+758 VKRRNLALKKGLSP
-772 GDRVRIIFRSFY
+772 GERVRIIFISFY

-790 GRISAKAGACVEA
+790 GRLAAKDAAG
-803 ASMDT
+803 MDT

-815 TVLAAYPELVRSDF
+815 AVLAAYPELVRSDF
-829 EHFMSLVLMANYGP
+829 ERFMELVLMANYGP
-843 DKLDT
+843 DKL
-848 EDCGFAVVMYKR
+848 EAGDCELAVVMYKR

>member
-6 LVGATLLTKPGNKG
+6 LIGATLLTKPGNKG
-20 THAIWPMTVMCFFS
+20 THAIWPMTAMCFFS

-58 GAALCVWF
+58 GAAFCVWF
-66 TFIFEYRALV
+66 TFIFEYRAWD
-76 RYRFFALLFSIMLWC
+76 RYRFFVLLFSIMLWC

-119 YQSGITIIS
+119 YQSGITLIS
-128 DAGTGATIFFMFL
+128 DAGTGATIFFIFL

-204 RKLWGKDDEAVFDTN
+204 RRLWGKDDEAVFDTN
-219 VKEARRV
+219 VKEARRI
-226 ANMLAAFCAGCGAV
+226 ANMLAAFCAGFGAV

-274 LYRFLP
+274 LYKFLP

-379 VQSRM
+379 VNNRM
-384 GGEFVSGD
+384 GGDFASGD

-397 AGAVDGSDAVGG
+397 AGAVDGSDAVGMS
-409 EEAVSSRTISVERL
+409 EAVSSRTISVERL

-457 DDRYEYFEN
+457 DDRYEYFE
-466 STYIDTMKKWM
+466 SSAYMDTMKKWM

-487 DTVGSGSGAAGSDGG
+487 DSV
-502 DSAGALGSY
+502 GALGSY

-580 IVRTLWERCEFSK
+580 VVRTLWERCEFSK

-713 DADRDGENTADTGA
+713 DADRDGEDTADTGA

-790 GRISAKAGACVEA
+790 GRLAANDGACEDTNC
-803 ASMDT
+803 MDT

-815 TVLAAYPELVRSDF
+815 VVLAAYPELVRSDF

-848 EDCGFAVVMYKR
+848 EDCELAVVMYKR

>member
-20 THAIWPMTVMCFFS
+20 THAIWPMTAMCFFS

-43 YAFSVSVSYPVLAAV
+43 YAFSVSVSYPVLAAF

-66 TFIFEYRALV
+66 TFIFEYRAWD
-76 RYRFFALLFSIMLWC
+76 RYRFFVLFFSIMLWC

-119 YQSGITIIS
+119 YQSGITLIS

-226 ANMLAAFCAGCGAV
+226 ANMLAAFCAGFGAV

-344 GMGDA
+344 SMGDA

-365 LLYIQNMPFLRMMY
+365 LLYIRNMPFLRMMY

-384 GGEFVSGD
+384 
-392 AALDG
+392 DG

-409 EEAVSSRTISVERL
+409 EDAVSSRTISVERL

-487 DTVGSGSGAAGSDGG
+487 DTVGSGSGATGSDGG

-580 IVRTLWERCEFSK
+580 VVRTLWERCEFSK

-713 DADRDGENTADTGA
+713 DADRDGENTADTET
-727 DMKRIRQLKL
+727 DMKRIRQIKLVLGAVCGSLIVIIVL
-737 LLGTVCGILLVIIAV
+737 LLRI
-752 ILRVWY
+752 WY

-790 GRISAKAGACVEA
+790 GRLAANEGACEDTNC
-803 ASMDT
+803 MDT

-815 TVLAAYPELVRSDF
+815 VVIATYPELVRSDF
-829 EHFMSLVLMANYGP
+829 ERFMELVLMANYGP

-848 EDCGFAVVMYKR
+848 EDCEFAVVMYKR

>member
-20 THAIWPMTVMCFFS
+20 THAIWPMTAMCFFS

-58 GAALCVWF
+58 GAAFCVWF
-66 TFIFEYRALV
+66 TFIFEYRAWD
-76 RYRFFALLFSIMLWC
+76 RYRFFVLLFSIMLWC
-91 FGILLAQEAFKKGLL
+91 FGILFAQDAFKKGLL

-119 YQSGITIIS
+119 YQSGITLIS
-128 DAGTGATIFFMFL
+128 DAGTGATIFFIFL

-204 RKLWGKDDEAVFDTN
+204 RRLWGKDDEAVFDTN

-226 ANMLAAFCAGCGAV
+226 TNMLAAFCAGCGAV

-379 VQSRM
+379 VNSNM
-384 GGEFVSGD
+384 
-392 AALDG
+392 
-397 AGAVDGSDAVGG
+397 GG

-457 DDRYEYFEN
+457 DDRYEYFE
-466 STYIDTMKKWM
+466 SSAYIDMMKKWM

-487 DTVGSGSGAAGSDGG
+487 D
-502 DSAGALGSY
+502 SAGALGSY
-511 NHQNML
+511 NHRNML

-555 KLEGNLSDTQ
+555 KLEENLSDTQ

-580 IVRTLWERCEFSK
+580 VVRTLWERCEFSK
-593 SASKISDDEDYIE
+593 SASRISDDEDYIE

-699 DTEDTESIADKKDK
+699 DTEDTESIAEKKDK

-737 LLGTVCGILLVIIAV
+737 VLGTVCGILLVIIAI

-803 ASMDT
+803 TSMDT

-843 DKLDT
+843 DKLDVG
-848 EDCGFAVVMYKR
+848 DCELAVVMYNR

>member
-6 LVGATLLTKPGNKG
+6 LVGATLFTKPGNKG
-20 THAIWPMTVMCFFS
+20 THAIWPMTAMCFFS

-58 GAALCVWF
+58 GAAFCVWF
-66 TFIFEYRALV
+66 TFIFEYRAWD
-76 RYRFFALLFSIMLWC
+76 RYRFFVLLFSIMLWC

-119 YQSGITIIS
+119 YQSGITLIS
-128 DAGTGATIFFMFL
+128 DAGTGATIFFIFL

-190 CFLCTYAGSSVRVR
+190 CFLCTYAGASVRVR
-204 RKLWGKDDEAVFDTN
+204 RRLWGKGDEAVFDTN

-226 ANMLAAFCAGCGAV
+226 ANMLAAFCAGFGAV

-247 VVRPAV
+247 VVRTAV

-344 GMGDA
+344 SMGDA

-384 GGEFVSGD
+384 GGDFVSGD

-397 AGAVDGSDAVGG
+397 AGAVDGSDAVGMS
-409 EEAVSSRTISVERL
+409 EAVSSRTISVERL

-487 DTVGSGSGAAGSDGG
+487 D
-502 DSAGALGSY
+502 SAGALGSY
-511 NHQNML
+511 NHKNML

-580 IVRTLWERCEFSK
+580 VVRTLWERCEFSK
-593 SASKISDDEDYIE
+593 SASRISDDEDYIE

-713 DADRDGENTADTGA
+713 DADRDGENTADTEA
-727 DMKRIRQLKL
+727 DMKRIRQLKMV
-737 LLGTVCGILLVIIAV
+737 LGTVCGILLVIIAI

-790 GRISAKAGACVEA
+790 GRLAANEGACVDTNC
-803 ASMDT
+803 MDT

-815 TVLAAYPELVRSDF
+815 AVLAAYHELVRSDF

-848 EDCGFAVVMYKR
+848 EDCELAVVMYKR

>member
-20 THAIWPMTVMCFFS
+20 THAIWPMMVMCFFS

-43 YAFSVSVSYPVLAAV
+43 YAFSVSVNYPVLAAV

-66 TFIFEYRALV
+66 TFIFEYRALA
-76 RYRFFALLFSIMLWC
+76 RYRFFVLLCSIMLWC

-106 YTFNCV
+106 YTFNCI

-119 YQSGITIIS
+119 YQSGITLIS
-128 DAGTGATIFFMFL
+128 DAGTGATIFFCFMF
-141 FFMVAWLMAE
+141 FVSAWLMAE

-204 RKLWGKDDEAVFDTN
+204 RNLWGKGDEAVFDTN
-219 VKEARRV
+219 VKEARRA
-226 ANMLAAFCAGCGAV
+226 ANMLAAFCAGFGAV

-295 GGVSDGVLGDV
+295 GGVSDGELGDV

-331 KGYVGADYTQNRW
+331 KGYVGADYTPNRW
-344 GMGDA
+344 SMGDA

-379 VQSRM
+379 VQGCM
-384 GGEFVSGD
+384 DG

-397 AGAVDGSDAVGG
+397 AGDGDGSDAEEG
-409 EEAVSSRTISVERL
+409 EKAVSSRTISVERL

-441 YDILGGDCS
+441 YNILGGDCS

-466 STYIDTMKKWM
+466 STYMDTMKKWM

-482 GSDGG
+482 ASDGG
-487 DTVGSGSGAAGSDGG
+487 DTAGSGSGAAGSDGG

-511 NHQNML
+511 NHRNML

-580 IVRTLWERCEFSK
+580 VVRTLWERCEFSK

-690 IANLDMPEA
+690 IDNLDMPEA

-713 DADRDGENTADTGA
+713 DADRDGEDTAGTGA

-758 VKRRTLALDKRLSP
+758 VNRRTLALDKRLSP
-772 GDRVRIIFRSFY
+772 GDRVRIIFISFY
-784 ELLERD
+784 KLLERD
-790 GRISAKAGACVEA
+790 GRISAKAGACVDA
-803 ASMDT
+803 AGMDT

-815 TVLAAYPELVRSDF
+815 AVLDAYPELVRSDF

-843 DKLDT
+843 DKL
-848 EDCGFAVVMYKR
+848 EACDCELAVVMYKR

>member
-20 THAIWPMTVMCFFS
+20 THAIWPMMVMCFFS

-43 YAFSVSVSYPVLAAV
+43 YAFSVSVNYPVLAAV
-58 GAALCVWF
+58 GAAICVWF

-76 RYRFFALLFSIMLWC
+76 RYRFFVLLFSIMLWC
-91 FGILLAQEAFKKGLL
+91 FVILLAQEAFKKGLL
-106 YTFNCV
+106 YTFNCI

-119 YQSGITIIS
+119 YQSGITLIS
-128 DAGTGATIFFMFL
+128 DAGTGATIFFGFMF
-141 FFMVAWLMAE
+141 FVGAWLMAE

-204 RKLWGKDDEAVFDTN
+204 RKLWGKGDEAVFDTN

-226 ANMLAAFCAGCGAV
+226 ANMLAAFCAGFGAV

-274 LYRFLP
+274 LYRFVP

-331 KGYVGADYTQNRW
+331 KGYVGADYTPNRW
-344 GMGDA
+344 SMGDA

-379 VQSRM
+379 VQSCM
-384 GGEFVSGD
+384 DG

-397 AGAVDGSDAVGG
+397 AGDGDGSDA

-441 YDILGGDCS
+441 YNILGGDCS

-457 DDRYEYFEN
+457 DDRY
-466 STYIDTMKKWM
+466 
-477 DVDAS
+477 
-482 GSDGG
+482 
-487 DTVGSGSGAAGSDGG
+487 
-502 DSAGALGSY
+502 
-511 NHQNML
+511 
-517 DELEASYESYVN
+517 
-529 THYTDVPESQK
+529 
-540 RIEKL
+540 
-545 CKKKK
+545 
-550 KEWDK
+550 
-555 KLEGNLSDTQ
+555 
-565 KQDLSYEKIDDVKNF
+565 
-580 IVRTLWERCEFSK
+580 
-593 SASKISDDEDYIE
+593 
-606 RFMFEK
+606 
-612 KKGDSTAFA
+612 
-621 SAAVVMFRS
+621 
-630 CGIPARYVVGYAAPA
+630 
-645 NLFSGQADGSYMA
+645 
-658 VLQDDNAHA
+658 
-667 WVEIYMPDC
+667 
-676 GWTPV
+676 
-681 ETTPGFAGT
+681 
-690 IANLDMPEA
+690 
-699 DTEDTESIADKKDK
+699 
-713 DADRDGENTADTGA
+713 
-727 DMKRIRQLKL
+727 
-737 LLGTVCGILLVIIAV
+737 
-752 ILRVWY
+752 
-758 VKRRTLALDKRLSP
+758 
-772 GDRVRIIFRSFY
+772 
-784 ELLERD
+784 
-790 GRISAKAGACVEA
+790 
-803 ASMDT
+803 
-808 TRPEFVD
+808 
-815 TVLAAYPELVRSDF
+815 
-829 EHFMSLVLMANYGP
+829 
-843 DKLDT
+843 
-848 EDCGFAVVMYKR
+848 
-860 LKKLVARK
+860 
-868 AVVRG
+868 
-873 YF
+873 

>member
-1 MGDLE
+1 
-6 LVGATLLTKPGNKG
+6 
-20 THAIWPMTVMCFFS
+20 
-34 VMALFRIFL
+34 
-43 YAFSVSVSYPVLAAV
+43 
-58 GAALCVWF
+58 
-66 TFIFEYRALV
+66 
-76 RYRFFALLFSIMLWC
+76 
-91 FGILLAQEAFKKGLL
+91 
-106 YTFNCV
+106 
-112 AGQMNRT
+112 
-119 YQSGITIIS
+119 
-128 DAGTGATIFFMFL
+128 
-141 FFMVAWLMAE
+141 
-151 AVIKRQDGAMFLFV
+151 
-165 AFPVVICSLLSGGR
+165 
-179 ISKGAYFVLLL
+179 
-190 CFLCTYAGSSVRVR
+190 
-204 RKLWGKDDEAVFDTN
+204 
-219 VKEARRV
+219 
-226 ANMLAAFCAGCGAV
+226 
-240 VVLLAFF
+240 
-247 VVRPAV
+247 
-253 NAPLSVVS
+253 
-261 DVTAPVKSSGLQF
+261 
-274 LYRFLP
+274 
-280 QVSGGRLNLSLEGVG
+280 
-295 GGVSDGVLGDV
+295 
-306 DGTAYDEV
+306 
-314 ESLKVTVSEKP
+314 
-325 TEILYL
+325 
-331 KGYVGADYTQNRW
+331 
-344 GMGDA
+344 MGDA

-365 LLYIQNMPFLRMMY
+365 LLYIRNMPFLRMMY

-384 GGEFVSGD
+384 
-392 AALDG
+392 DG

-409 EEAVSSRTISVERL
+409 EDAVSSRTISVERL

-502 DSAGALGSY
+502 GSAGALGSY

-790 GRISAKAGACVEA
+790 GRLAANEGACEDTNC
-803 ASMDT
+803 MDT

-815 TVLAAYPELVRSDF
+815 VVIATYPELVRSDF
-829 EHFMSLVLMANYGP
+829 ERFMELVLMANYGP

>member
-6 LVGATLLTKPGNKG
+6 LVGATLLTKSGNKG
-20 THAIWPMTVMCFFS
+20 IHAIWPMTVMCFFS

-76 RYRFFALLFSIMLWC
+76 RYRFFAILFSIMLWC

-119 YQSGITIIS
+119 YQSGITLIS

-226 ANMLAAFCAGCGAV
+226 ANMLAAFCAGFGAV

-344 GMGDA
+344 SMGDA

-365 LLYIQNMPFLRMMY
+365 LLYIRNMPFLRMMY

-384 GGEFVSGD
+384 
-392 AALDG
+392 DG

-409 EEAVSSRTISVERL
+409 EDAVSSRTISVERL

-487 DTVGSGSGAAGSDGG
+487 DTVGSGSGATGSDGG

-517 DELEASYESYVN
+517 DELDASYESYVN

-593 SASKISDDEDYIE
+593 SASRISDDEDYIE

-727 DMKRIRQLKL
+727 DMKRIRQIKLVLGAVCGSLIVIIVL
-737 LLGTVCGILLVIIAV
+737 LLRI
-752 ILRVWY
+752 WY

-790 GRISAKAGACVEA
+790 GRLAANEGACEDTNC
-803 ASMDT
+803 MDT

-815 TVLAAYPELVRSDF
+815 VVIATYPELVRSDF
-829 EHFMSLVLMANYGP
+829 ERFMELVLMANYGP

-848 EDCGFAVVMYKR
+848 EDCEFAVVMYKR

>member
-1 MGDLE
+1 M
-6 LVGATLLTKPGNKG
+6 
-20 THAIWPMTVMCFFS
+20 
-34 VMALFRIFL
+34 
-43 YAFSVSVSYPVLAAV
+43 
-58 GAALCVWF
+58 
-66 TFIFEYRALV
+66 
-76 RYRFFALLFSIMLWC
+76 
-91 FGILLAQEAFKKGLL
+91 
-106 YTFNCV
+106 
-112 AGQMNRT
+112 
-119 YQSGITIIS
+119 
-128 DAGTGATIFFMFL
+128 
-141 FFMVAWLMAE
+141 
-151 AVIKRQDGAMFLFV
+151 
-165 AFPVVICSLLSGGR
+165 
-179 ISKGAYFVLLL
+179 
-190 CFLCTYAGSSVRVR
+190 
-204 RKLWGKDDEAVFDTN
+204 
-219 VKEARRV
+219 
-226 ANMLAAFCAGCGAV
+226 
-240 VVLLAFF
+240 
-247 VVRPAV
+247 AV

-261 DVTAPVKSSGLQF
+261 DVTAPVKSSLQF

-295 GGVSDGVLGDV
+295 GGVSDGELGDV

-331 KGYVGADYTQNRW
+331 KGYVGADYTSNRW
-344 GMGDA
+344 RMGDA

-384 GGEFVSGD
+384 DG

-397 AGAVDGSDAVGG
+397 AGDGDGSDA

-441 YDILGGDCS
+441 YNILGGDCS

-466 STYIDTMKKWM
+466 STYMDTMKKWM

-482 GSDGG
+482 ASDGG
-487 DTVGSGSGAAGSDGG
+487 DTAGSGSGAAGSDGG
-502 DSAGALGSY
+502 DIAGALGSY
-511 NHQNML
+511 NHRNML

-580 IVRTLWERCEFSK
+580 VVRTLWERCEFSK

-690 IANLDMPEA
+690 IDNLDMPEA

-713 DADRDGENTADTGA
+713 DADRDGEDTAGTGY

-772 GDRVRIIFRSFY
+772 GDRVRIIFISFY
-784 ELLERD
+784 KLLERD
-790 GRISAKAGACVEA
+790 GRLAADEGACV
-803 ASMDT
+803 DT

-815 TVLAAYPELVRSDF
+815 AVMDAYPELVRSDF
-829 EHFMSLVLMANYGP
+829 EHFMSLVLIVNYGP
-843 DKLDT
+843 DKL
-848 EDCGFAVVMYKR
+848 EAGDCELAVVMYKR

-868 AVVRG
+868 TVVRG

>member
-20 THAIWPMTVMCFFS
+20 THALWPMTVMCFFS

-43 YAFSVSVSYPVLAAV
+43 YAFSVSVNYPVLAAV

-66 TFIFEYRALV
+66 TFIFEYRALA
-76 RYRFFALLFSIMLWC
+76 RYRFLVLLFSIMLWC

-106 YTFNCV
+106 YTFNCI

-119 YQSGITIIS
+119 YQSGITLIS
-128 DAGTGATIFFMFL
+128 DAGTGATIFFCFMF
-141 FFMVAWLMAE
+141 FVVAWLMAE

-204 RKLWGKDDEAVFDTN
+204 RKLWGKGDEAVFDTN

-226 ANMLAAFCAGCGAV
+226 ANMLAAFCAGFGAV

-295 GGVSDGVLGDV
+295 GGVSDGELGDV
-306 DGTAYDEV
+306 DGTSYDEV

-331 KGYVGADYTQNRW
+331 KGYVGADYTPNRW
-344 GMGDA
+344 SMGDA

-379 VQSRM
+379 VQSCM
-384 GGEFVSGD
+384 DG

-397 AGAVDGSDAVGG
+397 AGDGDGSDDEEG

-441 YDILGGDCS
+441 YNILGGDCS

-466 STYIDTMKKWM
+466 STYMDTMKKWM

-482 GSDGG
+482 ASDGG
-487 DTVGSGSGAAGSDGG
+487 DT
-502 DSAGALGSY
+502 AGALGSY
-511 NHQNML
+511 NHRNML

-580 IVRTLWERCEFSK
+580 VVRTLWERCEFSK

-690 IANLDMPEA
+690 IDNLDMPEA
-699 DTEDTESIADKKDK
+699 DTEDTKSIADKKDK
-713 DADRDGENTADTGA
+713 DADRDGEDTAGTGD
-727 DMKRIRQLKL
+727 DMKRIRQLKIA
-737 LLGTVCGILLVIIAV
+737 LGAVCGSLIVIIV
-752 ILRVWY
+752 FLLRIWY
-758 VKRRTLALDKRLSP
+758 VKRRNLALKKGLSP
-772 GDRVRIIFRSFY
+772 GERVRIIFISFY

-790 GRISAKAGACVEA
+790 GRLAADEGACV
-803 ASMDT
+803 DT

-815 TVLAAYPELVRSDF
+815 AVMDAYPELVRSDF

-843 DKLDT
+843 DKL
-848 EDCGFAVVMYKR
+848 EAGDCELAVVMYKR

-868 AVVRG
+868 TVVRG

>member
-20 THAIWPMTVMCFFS
+20 THAIWPMTAMCFFS

-58 GAALCVWF
+58 GAAFCVWF
-66 TFIFEYRALV
+66 TFIFEYRAWD
-76 RYRFFALLFSIMLWC
+76 RYRFFVLLFSIMLWC

-119 YQSGITIIS
+119 YQSGITLIS
-128 DAGTGATIFFMFL
+128 DAGTGATIFFIFL

-204 RKLWGKDDEAVFDTN
+204 RKLWGKDDEAVFDMN

-226 ANMLAAFCAGCGAV
+226 ANMLAAFCAGFGAV

-344 GMGDA
+344 SMGDA

-379 VQSRM
+379 VNSWM
-384 GGEFVSGD
+384 GMS
-392 AALDG
+392 
-397 AGAVDGSDAVGG
+397 
-409 EEAVSSRTISVERL
+409 EAVSSRTISVERL

-457 DDRYEYFEN
+457 DDRYEYFE
-466 STYIDTMKKWM
+466 SSAYINTMKKWM

-487 DTVGSGSGAAGSDGG
+487 D
-502 DSAGALGSY
+502 SAGALGSY
-511 NHQNML
+511 NHKNML

-580 IVRTLWERCEFSK
+580 VVRTLWERCEFSK

-690 IANLDMPEA
+690 IVNLDMPEA

-737 LLGTVCGILLVIIAV
+737 VLGTVCGILLVIIAV

-790 GRISAKAGACVEA
+790 GRLAANEVACVDTNC
-803 ASMDT
+803 MDT

-815 TVLAAYPELVRSDF
+815 AVIAAYPELVRSDF

-848 EDCGFAVVMYKR
+848 EDCELAVVMYKR